1 MVQPFIPI
9 CFRAPR
15 QALPNATSFALP
27 MAQSPPAFLLPR
39 PPLQA
44 APSEDAADE
53 VTTIERLISYL
64 VAAKRSLTCIH
75 NVHHANSVIREA
87 RITLESTAAVIAKT
101 RYLRRSLLSQLSIVT
116 AIHLQLQANS
126 HAVALDFA
134 NALNDLDAADK
145 RLQDCVDVLQ
155 RTKIEEAFKR
165 PPDPSGN
172 DPAAAAARAKN
183 TLHDF
188 VEEQPVEDL
197 RAAMRTAIDE
207 VQDDQRDID
216 RCLDSLQ
223 DDLRAIK
230 ELLAERGPALSATDS
245 EMGQP
250 NVIKMLHTLEDHAHE
265 MAAGLESLVMHF
277 DHCVAAVKHTEGA
290 GDAVIKTIKEGNL
303 PEDVAD
309 ASISGP
315 AQPINEAE
323 RLELLHILAEDADQV
338 DEQAVEIQDRDAS
351 MEAQLDKILQWS
363 RHCELAYADVAQA
376 FGRLDAIGA
385 RLTNYVADSARH
397 SSRWAQARA
406 KLEDGVAGMHELCDT
421 YNNFVN
427 AYDRLIVEAARRR
440 ATRKQMERIIDDAHA
455 KLDQLYNQDLTER
468 DLFRNEQGDFLPS
481 DIWHGLHSLPP
492 QFAFSRADGVTD
504 DSIPDLPR
512 RAVDDALKRLKA
524 GMAQAPSAR

>member
-1 MVQPFIPI
+1 
-9 CFRAPR
+9 
-15 QALPNATSFALP
+15 
-27 MAQSPPAFLLPR
+27 MAQSPSTFLLP
-39 PPLQA
+39 
-44 APSEDAADE
+44 PSHHSALSDHPGDE

-87 RITLESTAAVIAKT
+87 RVTLESTAALIART
-101 RYLRRSLLSQLSIVT
+101 RYLRRSLLSQLSIIT
-116 AIHLQLQANS
+116 TIQLQLQGSAE
-126 HAVALDFA
+126 AVALDFS

-155 RTKIEEAFKR
+155 RTKIEDAFKR
-165 PPDPSGN
+165 PPDPAAAE
-172 DPAAAAARAKN
+172 DPGAAARTKN

-197 RAAMRTAIDE
+197 RTAMRTVIDE

-216 RCLDSLQ
+216 RCLDSLR
-223 DDLRAIK
+223 DDLHAIK
-230 ELLAERGPALSATDS
+230 ALLAEKPPALSATDS

-250 NVIKMLHTLEDHAHE
+250 NVARMLHTLEDHAHE

-290 GDAVIKTIKEGNL
+290 GDAVIKTIKEGHL

-338 DEQAVEIQDRDAS
+338 DDQAVEIQDRDAS

-363 RHCELAYADVAQA
+363 RHCDLAYADVAQA
-376 FGRLDAIGA
+376 FRRLDAIGA

-397 SSRWAQARA
+397 TSRWAQARA

-421 YNNFVN
+421 YNNFLN

-468 DLFRNEQGDFLPS
+468 DLFRSEQGDFLPS
-481 DIWHGLHSLPP
+481 DIWHGLNSLPP

-512 RAVDDALKRLKA
+512 RTVDDALKRLKA
-524 GMAQAPSAR
+524 GMAQTQSAR